1 MPVLDHL
8 RQKIARSA
16 ETWFESPGAGT
27 RLLPME
33 GLRGLAVLAVFFV
46 HAHAFFGLYLNADPG
61 LFRISEYLG
70 RAGNVGVDL
79 FFVLSGFLIY
89 GALVHKRVRYVTF
102 LQRRAKRI
110 YPAFLAVLGCYFV
123 LSVLFPAESRIPA
136 RAPAAVKYIF
146 ENIAFLPG
154 LFPITPIVTVAW
166 SLSFEFAFYLVV
178 PLLVVILRRGGGNK
192 IVRLAFLTATGVVF
206 CVVEALFLGGAQ
218 IRMLSFISG
227 MLLQE
232 VAGSGWIHS
241 LVSRAGQWI
250 SIAALI
256 FLASYH
262 FALSPGGPGAQPI
275 GVVSTA
281 LMSVAVFFVVL
292 HALEYPGVLQKV
304 CTWAPMRYWG
314 NFSYSYYLVHGLALR
329 SVALLLPHS
338 KPAQHSLP
346 LYFCALIGGLI
357 ATWMSAIVLYLLVER
372 PLSLTLKRPRASA
385 PAAEGAELSWWMR
398 RGRPAAEVSG
408 RAD

>member
-1 MPVLDHL
+1 MSDQMPMLSRL
-8 RQKIARSA
+8 QQKIRRVA
-16 ETWFESPGAGT
+16 EEWFESPGAGT

-46 HAHAFFGLYLNADPG
+46 HAHAFFGSYLGADPR

-70 RAGNVGVDL
+70 RTGNVGVDL

-102 LQRRAKRI
+102 LRRRVKRI
-110 YPAFLAVLGCYFV
+110 YPAFLAVLGCYLA

-136 RAPAAVKYIF
+136 RAPAAVRYIL

-154 LFPITPIVTVAW
+154 LFPIAPIVTVAW

-178 PLLVVILRRGGGNK
+178 PLLVVILRHDGGNK
-192 IVRLAFLTATGVVF
+192 IVRLALLTATGVVF
-206 CVVEALFLGGAQ
+206 SVLEAWFLGGSQ
-218 IRMLSFISG
+218 IRMVSFISG
-227 MLLQE
+227 MLLYE
-232 VAGSGWIHS
+232 VTGSGWIHS

-256 FLASYH
+256 LLASYH
-262 FALSPGGPGAQPI
+262 FALLSSGPGAHSV
-275 GVVSTA
+275 GVLSTA
-281 LMSVAVFFVVL
+281 LMSIAAFFVVL
-292 HALEYPGVLQKV
+292 HALEHPGVLQKV
-304 CTWAPMRYWG
+304 CTWSPMRYWG
-314 NFSYSYYLVHGLALR
+314 NISYSYYLVHGLTLR
-329 SVALLLPHS
+329 GVALLVAHA
-338 KPAQHSLP
+338 KPGQHSMP

-357 ATWMSAIVLYLLVER
+357 ATWMSAIVLYMLVER
-372 PLSLTLKRPRASA
+372 PLSLTLKRPRASI
-385 PAAEGAELSWWMR
+385 PAREGAALSC
-398 RGRPAAEVSG
+398 AAAA

>member
-1 MPVLDHL
+1 MPVLYHL

-46 HAHAFFGLYLNADPG
+46 HAHAFFGPYLNADPR
-61 LFRISEYLG
+61 LFRVSEYVG

-110 YPAFLAVLGCYFV
+110 YPTFLAVLGCYLV

-136 RAPAAVKYIF
+136 RAPAVVKYIF

-178 PLLVVILRRGGGNK
+178 PLLVLMLRREGGNK
-192 IVRLAFLTATGVVF
+192 IVRLVFLAAAGVVF
-206 CVVEALFLGGAQ
+206 SVVEALFLGGAQ

-227 MLLQE
+227 MLLYE
-232 VAGSGWIHS
+232 VTGSGWVHS
-241 LVSRAGQWI
+241 LLSRAGQWI
-250 SIAALI
+250 SIAAVIL
-256 FLASYH
+256 LASYH
-262 FALSPGGPGAQPI
+262 FALPPGGPGAQSI

-281 LMSVAVFFVVL
+281 LMSIAVFFVVL

-304 CTWAPMRYWG
+304 CTWTPMRYWG
-314 NFSYSYYLVHGLALR
+314 NISYSYYLGHGLALR
-329 SVALLLPHS
+329 GVALLLAHS
-338 KPAQHSLP
+338 KAAQHSTP
-346 LYFCALIGGLI
+346 LYLCALIGGLI
-357 ATWMSAIVLYLLVER
+357 ATWMSAIVLYMLVEK
-372 PLSLTLKRPRASA
+372 PLSLTLKKPRAGA
-385 PAAEGAELSWWMR
+385 PEADRIALSWWMR
-398 RGRPAAEVSG
+398 RGRTATEVSG
-408 RAD
+408 NR